1 MDTLKELFKIGS
13 GPSSSHTM
21 GPQRAAERFKNENP
35 DAESF
40 RAILYGSLAATG
52 KGHLTDYIIE
62 KTIAPKKVEIIWEE
76 DIIKDFHPNGMKFEA
91 LDKDKNVTAEWTV
104 YSVGGGTIAEEGQRN
119 SKSNSI
125 YHLDTMDEIVKWC
138 KENNKTLVDFVLEC
152 EPKDIKDYIKT
163 IKDAM
168 RKSIDDGLSTDEI
181 IPGKLLLKR
190 RASTF
195 YNAYK
200 KDKSF
205 STLVYAYALAASEQ
219 NASGNIIVTAPTCG
233 SAGVIPGIFFAM
245 QDFYNYDDEKI
256 IEALLV
262 AGIIGNIIKTNASIS
277 GAEVGCQGEVGAA
290 CSMAAAAVAY
300 LKGGTID
307 HIEYAA
313 EIALEHHLGM
323 TCDPVYGYVQI
334 PCIERNAMAAQ
345 RAYDAANY
353 ALLTDGSHSVSL
365 DQVVEVETMKETGID
380 MMDKYKETAKG
391 GLAKHFFS
399 C

>member
-62 KTIAPKKVEIIWEE
+62 KTIAPKKVEIVWEE

-262 AGIIGNIIKTNASIS
+262 AGIIGNIIKTIASIS

-365 DQVVEVETMKETGID
+365 DQVVETMKETGID

>member
-40 RAILYGSLAATG
+40 RAILYGSLAAAG

-62 KTIAPKKVEIIWEE
+62 KTIAPKKVEIVWEE

-313 EIALEHHLGM
+313 EIALEHHIGM

-365 DQVVEVETMKETGID
+365 DQVVETMKETGID

>member
-62 KTIAPKKVEIIWEE
+62 KTIAPKKVEIVWEE

-91 LDKDKNVTAEWTV
+91 LDKDKNVTAQWTV

-163 IKDAM
+163 IKDA
-168 RKSIDDGLSTDEI
+168 KKAGLDVCV
-181 IPGKLLLKR
+181 G
-190 RASTF
+190 
-195 YNAYK
+195 
-200 KDKSF
+200 
-205 STLVYAYALAASEQ
+205 
-219 NASGNIIVTAPTCG
+219 
-233 SAGVIPGIFFAM
+233 
-245 QDFYNYDDEKI
+245 
-256 IEALLV
+256 
-262 AGIIGNIIKTNASIS
+262 GIIGMNESEEQRLKMAFEIRELNVKSFPINILNPIKNTPMENYDVLEPMEILKTT
-277 GAEVGCQGEVGAA
+277 
-290 CSMAAAAVAY
+290 AVFRFIIPNVYIRYAGGRLS
-300 LKGGTID
+300 LKGYDKVGFNGGVNSAIVGDYLTTVGSG
-307 HIEYAA
+307 IENDKKM
-313 EIALEHHLGM
+313 I
-323 TCDPVYGYVQI
+323 
-334 PCIERNAMAAQ
+334 IEQ
-345 RAYDAANY
+345 GFE
-353 ALLTDGSHSVSL
+353 L
-365 DQVVEVETMKETGID
+365 
-380 MMDKYKETAKG
+380 
-391 GLAKHFFS
+391 
-399 C
+399 

>member
-62 KTIAPKKVEIIWEE
+62 KTIAPKKVEIVWEE

-168 RKSIDDGLSTDEI
+168 RKSIGDGLSTDEI

-365 DQVVEVETMKETGID
+365 DQVVETMKETGID

>member
-62 KTIAPKKVEIIWEE
+62 KTIAPKKVEIVWEE

-163 IKDAM
+163 IKDA
-168 RKSIDDGLSTDEI
+168 KKAGLDVCV
-181 IPGKLLLKR
+181 G
-190 RASTF
+190 
-195 YNAYK
+195 
-200 KDKSF
+200 
-205 STLVYAYALAASEQ
+205 
-219 NASGNIIVTAPTCG
+219 
-233 SAGVIPGIFFAM
+233 
-245 QDFYNYDDEKI
+245 
-256 IEALLV
+256 
-262 AGIIGNIIKTNASIS
+262 GIIGMNESEEQRLKMAFEIRELNVKSFPINILNPIKNTPMENYDVLEPMEILKTT
-277 GAEVGCQGEVGAA
+277 
-290 CSMAAAAVAY
+290 AVFRFIIPNVYIRYAGGRLS
-300 LKGGTID
+300 LKGYDKVGFNGGVNSAIVGDYLTTVGSG
-307 HIEYAA
+307 IENDKKM
-313 EIALEHHLGM
+313 I
-323 TCDPVYGYVQI
+323 
-334 PCIERNAMAAQ
+334 IEQ
-345 RAYDAANY
+345 GFE
-353 ALLTDGSHSVSL
+353 L
-365 DQVVEVETMKETGID
+365 
-380 MMDKYKETAKG
+380 
-391 GLAKHFFS
+391 
-399 C
+399 